1 MASERLKCY
10 NRAME
15 KITTDIYTFGELRK
29 AGYTYVDK
37 TDRILPFVNDSQ
49 GRQFFLA
56 RPRRFGK
63 SLLVSTLKS
72 LFQGKREL
80 FGGLAIEPQWDW
92 TKTYP
97 VVHLDM
103 GSAYAGTVAE
113 FNSVLGDMLS
123 DVAGELNVTPSPG
136 STIAKRFVNLCDAV
150 AKSTPT
156 GQFVL
161 LVDEYD
167 KPLLG
172 HLCRPE
178 VEEFRSALKSFYS
191 VVKTTEHLQ
200 RFALV
205 TGVSKF
211 SKVSIFSDL
220 NNLVDL
226 TLAADAAT
234 LLGYTHDE
242 VRLYFPERLEALAAA
257 NGMTAE
263 KAFDEIVRLY
273 DGYRFEE
280 NAERV
285 FNPVSLGRCLAER
298 KFNSCWYETA
308 TPTFLVNM
316 LRAHP
321 QDVSDLTV
329 SEAQL
334 GSYEPSDPAVEPL
347 LFQTGYLTIRDA
359 EAVAGSR
366 VYRLRFPN
374 EEVRT
379 AFSESLMKAYS
390 SLGETAFTRAKLD
403 CYYALVAHD
412 LPAFFKSLAVLF
424 ANVPY
429 DLTDRQNEQTW
440 QAILVVI
447 LNFLGLRAVPEER
460 TNAGRIDMSI
470 RAGEEIY
477 VVELKLDGSAPSA
490 ISQILKKRYHEKF
503 LSEGKRVTLVGI
515 NFSTEKRGVASW
527 RSREIKWL
535 SG

>member
-1 MASERLKCY
+1 
-10 NRAME
+10 ME
-15 KITTDIYTFGELRK
+15 KITTDIYTFAKLRVN
-29 AGYTYVDK
+29 GFTYVDK
-37 TDRILPFVNDSQ
+37 TDRILPFVDLSR
-49 GRQFFLA
+49 GIQFFLA

-80 FGGLAIEPQWDW
+80 FNGLAIEPQWDW
-92 TKTYP
+92 TKSYP

-103 GSAYAGTVAE
+103 GSMHAGTVAE
-113 FNSVLGDMLS
+113 FEKLLLWRLAHCEDELGLAHSDETIPQARFQSVCERAAAKFP
-123 DVAGELNVTPSPG
+123 AGQIVIL
-136 STIAKRFVNLCDAV
+136 I
-150 AKSTPT
+150 
-156 GQFVL
+156 
-161 LVDEYD
+161 DEYD
-167 KPLLG
+167 KPLLE

-178 VEEFRSALKSFYS
+178 VEEFRAALKSFYS
-191 VVKTTEHLQ
+191 VVKTCESLQ

-460 TNAGRIDMSI
+460 TNAGRIDMTI

-515 NFSTEKRGVASW
+515 NFSTKRRGVASW
-527 RSREIKWL
+527 RSRVVK
-535 SG
+535 